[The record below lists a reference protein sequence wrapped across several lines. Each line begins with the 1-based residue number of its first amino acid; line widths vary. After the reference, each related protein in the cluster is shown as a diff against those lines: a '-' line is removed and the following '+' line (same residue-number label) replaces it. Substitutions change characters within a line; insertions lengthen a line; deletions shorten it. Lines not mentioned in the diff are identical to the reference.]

1 MRHEA
6 GEILRSLTI
15 FILPLHDLCR
25 SSYVPGLLLDGFSSD
40 CGFGSTGGAAV
51 SGGGGGIDATLLGD
65 EGFDGEAAS
74 TFPIFDRVNHV
85 QMLM

>member
-1 MRHEA
+1 M
-6 GEILRSLTI
+6 
-15 FILPLHDLCR
+15 
-25 SSYVPGLLLDGFSSD
+25 DGFSSG

>member
-1 MRHEA
+1 MRKEPVKFLQRLA
-6 GEILRSLTI
+6 NFT
-15 FILPLHDLCR
+15 LPLHDLCR
-25 SSYVPGLLLDGFSSD
+25 SSYVPGLLLDGFSAG

-51 SGGGGGIDATLLGD
+51 RGGGGGIDPTLPGD